1 MARWTP
7 KAGQHRAALAIAKMG
22 LGDVWGGHGAGV
34 PIGLKK
40 SWQSI
45 SCLRRMQCST
55 KTVTVEVE
63 HGSELDWGHCRV
75 VGGIFRESPQSHRH
89 SFCRGSRDW
98 GQLRALEHL
107 YWMPPWEV
115 FWTCPPGGTCPDPGY
130 VGVTMT
136 LECLEQNCETGV

>member
-7 KAGQHRAALAIAKMG
+7 EAGQHRAALAIAKMG
-22 LGDVWGGHGAGV
+22 LGEVWGGHGAGV

-45 SCLRRMQCST
+45 SCLRRMRCST

-107 YWMPPWEV
+107 YWMPPL
-115 FWTCPPGGTCPDPGY
+115 GGVLDMSSWWDMPRPRLCWSDY
-130 VGVTMT
+130 DAGVS
-136 LECLEQNCETGV
+136 